1 MTQDI
6 SIRVPIL
13 ARVEGEGALELDIEQ
28 GQIHNLKLRIYEPP
42 RFFEQLLVG
51 RPYQEVMDVVARI
64 CGICPVA
71 YQMSAAQALEQ
82 IFALQISPWTHAMR
96 RLFYCGEWLESHGLH
111 IHLLAAPDFL
121 GFDSAPAM
129 AQRYPDELRR
139 GLRLHELGN
148 DLVSLFGG
156 RAVHPVGACV
166 GGFYR
171 APAQADAD
179 ALLTRLRAIEADA
192 AALVTWTATL
202 PLTDLTSDFVSVALS
217 HPDEYAITT
226 GRLRSSD
233 GLDLPIADY
242 NLHFQESQVAHSSA
256 LHSHLHGNTYLTGP
270 LARVNLNWA
279 QLPKVVRDNAL
290 ATGLTFPSRNMFH
303 SIVARAIEIHF
314 SVVEAIRLLSDYR
327 PTKTPNLGQTQIGP
341 TQTPNLGPKQ
351 IPKLAVVP
359 RAGEGFG
366 CTEAPRGILWHHYRT
381 DAEGRIVFARI
392 VPPTSQN
399 QARIEEDLRT
409 SLIRFGLDQPA
420 DELRLF
426 SEKVIRNYDPCIS
439 CATHFLDLRLNR
451 RG

>member
-1 MTQDI
+1 MTSDI

-13 ARVEGEGALELDIEQ
+13 ARVEGEGALELDIER
-28 GQIHNLKLRIYEPP
+28 GQIHDLKLRIYEPP

-51 RPYQEVMDVVARI
+51 RSYQEVLDVVARI

-82 IFALQISPWTHAMR
+82 IFALQISPWTQAMR

-179 ALLTRLRAIEADA
+179 ALLTRLRAIEPEA
-192 AALVTWTATL
+192 AALVGWTATL
-202 PLTDLTSDFVSVALS
+202 PLPDLSNDFVSVALS
-217 HPDEYAITT
+217 HPDEYAITR
-226 GRLRSSD
+226 GRLRSSA
-233 GLDLPIADY
+233 GLDLAVADY
-242 NLHFQESQVAHSSA
+242 NRHFHESQVAHSSA
-256 LHSHLHGNTYLTGP
+256 LHCHLQGKTYLTGP

-279 QLPKVVRDNAL
+279 QLPEVVRDNAL
-290 ATGLTFPSRNMFH
+290 AAGLTFPARNMFH

-314 SVVEAIRLLSDYR
+314 SVVEAIRLLCDYR
-327 PTKTPNLGQTQIGP
+327 P
-341 TQTPNLGPKQ
+341 TQTPNLR
-351 IPKLAVVP
+351 VVP

-381 DAEGRIVFARI
+381 DAQGIIEFARI

-399 QARIEEDLRT
+399 QARIEEDLRS
-409 SLIRFGLDQPA
+409 SLIQFGLDQPA
-420 DELRLF
+420 DALRLL
-426 SEKVIRNYDPCIS
+426 SEQIIRNYDPCIS

-451 RG
+451 RK